1 MRLEKDDI
9 SGLLSPF
16 IASLKSP
23 NDFTE
28 QSLFDGRDALKL
40 VFDRISAPNL
50 RSQAQAFWSVQ
61 AMVGALIRKGHV
73 DQTTAL
79 SAMGDLLESLVEW
92 IESAPKGSKT
102 SFSLAPPSQGETPQA
117 AHYLKLANGPLPSD
131 AGSAT
136 GADPV
141 PSPAPEPFVPTHD
154 NCLGQLL
161 VQSGK
166 LSTTQLNRA
175 LTLQRINGR
184 RLGEVLIAM
193 EAVGIQTLEEALVR
207 QRFLKTSRAV
217 LPTTPT
223 QPKMHLDQ

>member
-28 QSLFDGRDALKL
+28 QCLFDGRDSLKL
-40 VFDRISAPNL
+40 VFDRISAPHL

-73 DQTTAL
+73 DQKTAL

-92 IESAPKGSKT
+92 IESAPNGSKT
-102 SFSLAPPSQGETPQA
+102 SFSLAPPPQGETPQA
-117 AHYLKLANGPLPSD
+117 SQYLKLAHGPLPSD
-131 AGSAT
+131 AGSVT
-136 GADPV
+136 GGVPV
-141 PSPAPEPFVPTHD
+141 PSPAPEPFVPTNEH
-154 NCLGQLL
+154 CLGQLL
-161 VQSGK
+161 IQSGK
-166 LSTTQLNRA
+166 LSMAELRRA

-207 QRFLKTSRAV
+207 QRFLKTSRPA

-223 QPKMHLDQ
+223 QPRMHLDQ